1 MVHVDGKIV
10 ITVVFKILSYQSS
23 VLLLLLMDCGIGCFH
38 PPRST

>member
-10 ITVVFKILSYQSS
+10 ITVVFKILSYPSS
-23 VLLLLLMDCGIGCFH
+23 VLLLMDCGIGCFH